1 MAGSRTDK
9 YKELRQGL
17 KGEAGIDRTVV
28 PQVEES
34 DDKDDFLSFVNR
46 NVDENV
52 HEESIEDTLHEA
64 LTFEQMRNQSSKE
77 IDKALHNAKVGVGK
91 EEQYNTRMDI
101 LNKIREPENKKI
113 KIDSMDQFNTEEFAK
128 GMILNKEPE
137 VKEEVPEK
145 VVEEKAAKPKMSL
158 LERLAS
164 MSPKE
169 DAKKAQEVIEQQEK
183 EENEKIIEEL
193 EEEFETPNK
202 EPIEE
207 VKEEPIEE
215 TVVENH
221 EDDITPPSE
230 EELEELFPKQVS
242 LSEMLNSIKEKDAKE
257 VKEVTGKDIEV
268 KEPKTFVEEPE
279 TDEDEDD
286 VEEKSKSMVVLDVII
301 VILVIVLFALI
312 GVILYQNIL

>member
-1 MAGSRTDK
+1 MASSRTDK
-9 YKELRQGL
+9 YKDLRQGL

-28 PQVEES
+28 PQVETT

-52 HEESIEDTLHEA
+52 HEESMDDTLHEA

-113 KIDSMDQFNTEEFAK
+113 KIDSMDQYNTDEFSK
-128 GMILNKEPE
+128 GMILNKEVKEKEEVVETSEE
-137 VKEEVPEK
+137 VKEP
-145 VVEEKAAKPKMSL
+145 KPKMSL

-169 DAKKAQEVIEQQEK
+169 DAQKAQELIEKQEK
-183 EENEKIIEEL
+183 EQEEKIIEDL
-193 EEEFETPNK
+193 EEEFEDTG
-202 EPIEE
+202 IEE
-207 VKEEPIEE
+207 SEALESLEEKEENGFV
-215 TVVENH
+215 T
-221 EDDITPPSE
+221 PSE

-268 KEPKTFVEEPE
+268 KEPKTFDEELE
-279 TDEDEDD
+279 SQEDEDE
-286 VEEKSKSMVVLDVII
+286 EESKSKSMVFLDV
-301 VILVIVLFALI
+301 VIVLLVLVLFTLVGI
-312 GVILYQNIL
+312 ILYQNIL